1 MHLKM
6 EFFRIRMDFEK
17 TGRLMKPR
25 YLKKLEQDKI
35 PEWIQGSKEDIK
47 RVIKDVVDNLDSNNY
62 TANMKNNTYDL
73 ENAEKF
79 FLFVFTEDIDE
90 NGAKICIKI

>member
-1 MHLKM
+1 
-6 EFFRIRMDFEK
+6 
-17 TGRLMKPR
+17 MKPR

-90 NGAKICIKI
+90 NGAKICIKIWYNQALSL